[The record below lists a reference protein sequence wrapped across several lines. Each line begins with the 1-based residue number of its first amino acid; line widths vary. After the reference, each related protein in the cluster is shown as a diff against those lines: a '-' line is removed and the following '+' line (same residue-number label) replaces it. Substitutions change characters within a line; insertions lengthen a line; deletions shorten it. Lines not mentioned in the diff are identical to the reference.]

1 MRALSVY
8 FLHQPR
14 LWWWSIWVVI
24 MAILAGLIQYDRKVT
39 SQLDILDADHIN
51 IISSANSTF
60 NRELGD
66 IRNTAR
72 LLSIHLQD
80 LLESQN
86 ESTIDSFSR
95 VGASLP
101 NVSQLRWLN
110 MEGQEVYRVN
120 FAGMGSQAVS
130 GQNLQN
136 KAHRGYF
143 KAILNTL
150 PGELILSDIDL
161 NIENGKVV
169 TPLEPTIRAL
179 LHSTPNH
186 PLGEGFLIVNFRLT
200 SLFHF
205 LSGLSDT
212 KTQLLVAENKDQWL
226 IHPDD
231 TKQWTSNLKTG
242 KHNLPNDIPR
252 LWQHLNTAPAGSLIE
267 GDQDNIYSAVKSSLQ
282 LSERADQQTTIYF
295 IARTPNTLYRSIQQQ
310 ALTPA
315 ILVTMVVFFVGLLLI
330 YREAALGLR
339 VQQLT
344 QLLETE
350 KTGLANALQRQ
361 QVLQDELVEVEKMAS
376 LGMLVAGVSH
386 ELNTP
391 IGATVMTVSGL
402 QRKVNELDKRIA
414 EGLTRSALEEH
425 IRQSRD
431 AADLAMTNLQRASSL
446 IQRFKRL
453 AVDRSEEIKMDF
465 NLAQTVNDLLDAMK
479 PQFKGSRLQ
488 IEVDIPASIFMDSY
502 PGTLSQVLQ
511 NLINNAM
518 NHAFND
524 NNGTIAIKAEQMQEQ
539 VFVTVTDNGHGIAQ
553 DVADTLFDPF
563 VTTNRGQGNTG
574 LGLHLVHRWVTHV
587 LQGHIQ
593 VNSTPGQGTCFILE
607 LPVSPTDT
615 DSEEHN

>member
-1 MRALSVY
+1 
-8 FLHQPR
+8 
-14 LWWWSIWVVI
+14 

-39 SQLDILDADHIN
+39 LQLEILNAEHIN
-51 IISSANSTF
+51 LISSANSTF

-86 ESTIDSFSR
+86 ESTVNSFSR

-120 FAGMGSQAVS
+120 FAGMGSEAVS
-130 GQNLQN
+130 AQNLQN
-136 KAHRGYF
+136 KAHRSYF
-143 KAILNTL
+143 KTILNTL

-200 SLFHF
+200 SLFDF

-212 KTQLLVAENKDQWL
+212 KTQLLVAENNDQWL
-226 IHPDD
+226 IHPDQ
-231 TKQWTSNLKTG
+231 TKQWASVLQTG
-242 KHNLPNDIPR
+242 QHSLPDDIPR
-252 LWQHLNTAPAGSLIE
+252 LWQHLNTTPAGSLIE
-267 GDQDNIYSAVKSSLQ
+267 GEQDDIYSVVKSYLQ
-282 LSERADQQTTIYF
+282 LSEPADKRTTLYF
-295 IARTPNTLYRSIQQQ
+295 IARTPRTLYRSIQQQ

-315 ILVTMVVFFVGLLLI
+315 VVIALVVFCIGLLLI
-330 YREAALGLR
+330 YREAVLGLR
-339 VQQLT
+339 VKRLT
-344 QLLETE
+344 QLLKTE
-350 KTGLANALQRQ
+350 KADLADALQHQ

-391 IGATVMTVSGL
+391 IGAAVMTVSGL
-402 QRKVNELDKRIA
+402 QRKVNELNKCIA
-414 EGLTRSALEEH
+414 EGLTRSALDEH
-425 IRQSRD
+425 VQQSRE
-431 AADLAMTNLQRASSL
+431 ATELALTNLQRASSL

-453 AVDRSEEIKMDF
+453 AVDRSEEIQMDF
-465 NLAQTVNDLLDAMK
+465 NLAQAVYDLLDAMK
-479 PQFKGSRLQ
+479 PQLKGSRLQ
-488 IEVDIPASIFMDSY
+488 IEVDVPASIFMKSY

-518 NHAFND
+518 NHAFEN
-524 NNGTIAIKAEQMQEQ
+524 NNGTIAIKAERMQDL
-539 VFVTVTDNGHGIAQ
+539 VFVTVTDNGLGIAQ
-553 DVADTLFDPF
+553 DVADSLFDPF
-563 VTTNRGQGNTG
+563 VTTNRGQGNSG

-587 LQGHIQ
+587 MQGHIQ

-607 LPVSPTDT
+607 LPVSPASA
-615 DSEEHN
+615 DS